1 MDTTHKMMTTLAL
14 AALLTGCGTLG
25 QEQVAAAKKIPKG
38 AMELSAQ
45 KTQASVA
52 DYRWYF
58 QDKLRALP
66 PATLAELPKLIRAF
80 ELYRDRAEDNFGR
93 WVDGDIIL
101 GARPKE
107 YQPSDDELMENE
119 LGARIQEVVAATPAA
134 QIDWLLKDAGIELRA
149 LVYRAISFRTVRIA
163 GVGAYHYASTPVRT
177 TVTLVADDQIASR

>member
-1 MDTTHKMMTTLAL
+1 MNTPRKIMTTLAL
-14 AALLTGCGTLG
+14 AAFLTGCGTFG
-25 QEQVAAAKKIPKG
+25 MEQVSAEKKIPTG

-45 KTQASVA
+45 KKQASVA

-58 QDKLRALP
+58 GEKLQTLP
-66 PATLAELPKLIRAF
+66 SATLADLPKLLQAF

-101 GARPKE
+101 GAKPKE

-119 LGARIQEVVAATPAA
+119 IGARIREVVANTPAA
-134 QIDWLLKDAGIELRA
+134 QVDWLLKDAGIEQRG

-163 GVGAYHYASTPVRT
+163 GVGAYHYASIPVRT
-177 TVTLVADDQIASR
+177 TVTLVADDQIAAR